1 MGQRCS
7 WCNRDFPSSRVM
19 ISVGIFPVYNY
30 CSERCKSAHQ
40 NSLRRDKKVKEVNKT
55 QREITKSQD
64 LKQKIESEKL
74 QVELEKVKLEN
85 KRIRL
90 ETLNVSY
97 ADKPK
102 DFWYYARLSWI
113 HLKSL

>member
-1 MGQRCS
+1 MGQRCD
-7 WCNRDFPSSRVM
+7 WCNRTFPSSRVM
-19 ISVGIFPVYNY
+19 ISTGFFPVYNY

-40 NSLRRDKKVKEVNKT
+40 NSLNRDKRVKETNKRQSKVT
-55 QREITKSQD
+55 EHEGLR
-64 LKQKIESEKL
+64 QKIESEKL

-85 KRIRL
+85 KNIRL
-90 ETLNVSY
+90 ENLNNSY

-102 DFWYYARLSWI
+102 DFWYFAKLSWI